1 MGEIEVFCYS
11 SLFTMSDIKLSYFN
25 ARGRAETAR
34 LILAHAGVRYI
45 DQRLT
50 GDQFASVKSRLP
62 YGQLPSLKYDGEVIC
77 TSMAI
82 ARWGLSSHSDTVIAS
97 CLLQVPGGQ
106 VWSGWQHQ

>member
-1 MGEIEVFCYS
+1 
-11 SLFTMSDIKLSYFN
+11 MS
-25 ARGRAETAR
+25 
-34 LILAHAGVRYI
+34 GVRYI

-82 ARWGLSSHSDTVIAS
+82 ARWGLSVTLI
-97 CLLQVPGGQ
+97 Q
-106 VWSGWQHQ
+106 